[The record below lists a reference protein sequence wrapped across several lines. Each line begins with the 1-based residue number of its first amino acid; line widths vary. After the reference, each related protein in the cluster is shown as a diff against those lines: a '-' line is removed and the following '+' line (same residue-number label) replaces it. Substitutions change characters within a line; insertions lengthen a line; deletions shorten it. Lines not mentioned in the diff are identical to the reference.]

1 MNQNIMLLVFVV
13 GMGGFMLWSQWR
25 SRKRYQQKM
34 EQLQVGNQV
43 VTIGGIHGQLT
54 MVNRDENLARL
65 KIAPDVEI
73 EISLGAISRRIEEE
87 VTE

>member
-1 MNQNIMLLVFVV
+1 MDQTVVLLVFVV

-25 SRKRYQQKM
+25 ARKRYQQKM
-34 EQLQVGNQV
+34 EQLQVGNRV

-54 MVNRDENLARL
+54 SVDKEENLARL
-65 KIAPDVEI
+65 RIAPDVEI